1 MGRLSTPLLPEEGW
15 RASAGVVGART
26 LSPSAIRHSPFAMAE
41 REGEAELP
49 DAPAVTRRMNFRV
62 EGHYQAGSP
71 TGKES

>member
-1 MGRLSTPLLPEEGW
+1 
-15 RASAGVVGART
+15 
-26 LSPSAIRHSPFAMAE
+26 MAE